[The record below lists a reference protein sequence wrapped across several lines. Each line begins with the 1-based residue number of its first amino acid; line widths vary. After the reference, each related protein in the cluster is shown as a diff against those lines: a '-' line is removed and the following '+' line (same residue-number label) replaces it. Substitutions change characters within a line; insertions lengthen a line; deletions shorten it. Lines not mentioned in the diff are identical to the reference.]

1 MLLHGSHVAS
11 CCPCPFHFTKYSTLL
26 MASKRLSTMLFHF
39 KLVCQVISAHTRV
52 RCINHCH
59 LSTFQLDKIWKDIY
73 YLSFLNVI
81 WRRSIMVLRLSR
93 KQKVLGSIPS
103 VAFLPLTLLFWQLAF
118 VFLCSDVWSLFD
130 MCHHCSFTICFIGFG
145 VLGWHDYAFLCFCSF
160 FDVCELDIALLMMN
174 FKTDSQEYS
183 QTQKKQT
190 LICSTAFAD
199 SP

>member
-103 VAFLPLTLLFWQLAF
+103 VAFLPLTLLFWQLVF
-118 VFLCSDVWSLFD
+118 VL
-130 MCHHCSFTICFIGFG
+130 
-145 VLGWHDYAFLCFCSF
+145 SF
-160 FDVCELDIALLMMN
+160 FLSFFVIPSCCSALL
-174 FKTDSQEYS
+174 FLFFSFFFLQS
-183 QTQKKQT
+183 KKNERITRQNNT
-190 LICSTAFAD
+190 
-199 SP
+199 